1 MSTFEQHLE
10 EIASDLYGTSSHCDF
25 AIVRDFVI
33 NNIVRANE
41 LLTSTCQVETL
52 DFGSRALGIHTP
64 YSDYDVFVVLKFP
77 SYKNIIVRQ
86 DYHHFGL
93 VNLDFNNVAFDSFA
107 EDALLDN
114 RFCLRREG
122 VQSLMHSILINAHGC
137 TVFGMN
143 NDLYRLHYKRR
154 QTSHTITAESENY
167 RFSIDFVPAIRM
179 HFNGYECQAVPKYG
193 GGPKWFNECTFMVN
207 NVQSEIRHITSGGK
221 NMRDAI
227 VLLKALC
234 EVNNLPKIRNYHL
247 VSTAINLICSDYY
260 DEFSLEDVFLS
271 LLYNL
276 AEAFNEHDLPYAIYG
291 DLDLLSN
298 FNSLKVIEYAD
309 VLNRAFR
316 TLKTYPDKYNLSF
329 ERCSW
334 HFYGDDDYYE

>member
-1 MSTFEQHLE
+1 MSGLRSRRTLCVCTYTILRTNMSTFEQHLE

-114 RFCLRREG
+114 L
-122 VQSLMHSILINAHGC
+122 
-137 TVFGMN
+137 
-143 NDLYRLHYKRR
+143 
-154 QTSHTITAESENY
+154 
-167 RFSIDFVPAIRM
+167 
-179 HFNGYECQAVPKYG
+179 
-193 GGPKWFNECTFMVN
+193 
-207 NVQSEIRHITSGGK
+207 
-221 NMRDAI
+221 
-227 VLLKALC
+227 
-234 EVNNLPKIRNYHL
+234 
-247 VSTAINLICSDYY
+247 
-260 DEFSLEDVFLS
+260 
-271 LLYNL
+271 
-276 AEAFNEHDLPYAIYG
+276 
-291 DLDLLSN
+291 
-298 FNSLKVIEYAD
+298 
-309 VLNRAFR
+309 
-316 TLKTYPDKYNLSF
+316 
-329 ERCSW
+329 
-334 HFYGDDDYYE
+334 